1 MSNSEELKKT
11 LALLKTVKTSL
22 ETTERW
28 TRDVKQKEA
37 TLLQRRADIAVI
49 EKYVRDSR
57 FAVQLVETEKNAKIR
72 KLQTD
77 IKVLEGKIETLKA
90 VKTPLPESEE
100 YPDSL
105 TF

>member
-22 ETTERW
+22 ETVERW
-28 TRDVKQKEA
+28 SRNDKQKEA
-37 TLLQRRADIAVI
+37 TLLQRREDIALI
-49 EKYVRDSR
+49 EKYVRDAR
-57 FAVQLVETEKNAKIR
+57 FAVQLVESEKNARIR
-72 KLQTD
+72 QLQTD
-77 IKVLEGKIETLKA
+77 IEVLKGKIQTLKA
-90 VKTPLPESEE
+90 IKTPLPESEE